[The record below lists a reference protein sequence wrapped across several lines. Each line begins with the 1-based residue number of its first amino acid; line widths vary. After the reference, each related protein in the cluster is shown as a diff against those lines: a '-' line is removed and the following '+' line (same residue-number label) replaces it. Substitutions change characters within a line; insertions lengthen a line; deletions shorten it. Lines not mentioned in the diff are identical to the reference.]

1 MMCLLN
7 TLKPP
12 QGGSSDYSTYSN
24 IDSPESTQSSEAS
37 SDSNS
42 DKSPP
47 QLSPQNGKVDP
58 LFVQLPTHNNTEA
71 KNPLCSPEMA
81 LLTPQISP
89 EEDSKENND
98 IVLDNEN
105 IVQEDKEILPIV
117 RKTVPFTFCNMRQNI
132 FDLKKKR
139 GRKKSTFQESVTS
152 KSSAKNFIQ
161 NITNTSTPNTNVANA
176 TTAMF
181 EKPCPL
187 RKRKVPRSESLDVEL
202 LSSKRA
208 KIINEVQHRRNSEI
222 PPSKKHDYEDE
233 IIFSDTEENLH
244 LELESNSENE
254 EEMEDLIDSKELVE
268 SVVDN
273 LLSSVVNSSNIENL
287 EPNQDHLDQDLSIPV
302 MDIFVKTPLNNF
314 ECSNCAKSY
323 NFQDSIS
330 FNLKCQTML
339 ITCCQCSQWT
349 LRRIDLEDKM
359 IF

>member
-12 QGGSSDYSTYSN
+12 AGGSSDFDYSH
-24 IDSPESTQSSEAS
+24 IDSPSESSEAS
-37 SDSNS
+37 SDSN

-58 LFVQLPTHNNTEA
+58 LFVQLPKENIEA
-71 KNPLCSPEMA
+71 KNPLCTPEMA

-89 EEDSKENND
+89 EEDSKIND
-98 IVLDNEN
+98 NIVLDNEN
-105 IVQEDKEILPIV
+105 NIQEPLI

-139 GRKKSTFQESVTS
+139 GRKKSTFQEKT
-152 KSSAKNFIQ
+152 KNFIQ
-161 NITNTSTPNTNVANA
+161 NITNTSTPNVANA
-176 TTAMF
+176 NTTAMF

-187 RKRKVPRSESLDVEL
+187 RKRKAPRSESLDVEL
-202 LSSKRA
+202 LSSKSA
-208 KIINEVQHRRNSEI
+208 KMINEVQLRRHSEI
-222 PPSKKHDYEDE
+222 HPISKQDYEDE

-254 EEMEDLIDSKELVE
+254 MEELIDSKELVE

-273 LLSSVVNSSNIENL
+273 LLSSVVNSSNIEDL

-302 MDIFVKTPLNNF
+302 MDIFVKTPLSHF
-314 ECSNCAKSY
+314 ECSSCAKSY
-323 NFQDSIS
+323 NFQDSFS

-339 ITCCQCSQWT
+339 ITCSQCSRWT
-349 LRRIDLEDKM
+349 LRRIGLKDKM